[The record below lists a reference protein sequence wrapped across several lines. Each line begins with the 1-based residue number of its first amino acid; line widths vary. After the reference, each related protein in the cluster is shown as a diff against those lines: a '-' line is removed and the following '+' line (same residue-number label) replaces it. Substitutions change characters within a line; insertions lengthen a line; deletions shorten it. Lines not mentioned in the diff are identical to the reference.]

1 MVEVCDWRDKQR
13 KFKTG
18 EARQDDEVNYRT
30 QKKRLAKVVEEL
42 GMEPEMLHPVLTE
55 CFYGQKGGNSC
66 ETLIA
71 TMFKTWLE
79 AKQTGAG
86 RV

>member
-1 MVEVCDWRDKQR
+1 
-13 KFKTG
+13 
-18 EARQDDEVNYRT
+18 
-30 QKKRLAKVVEEL
+30 
-42 GMEPEMLHPVLTE
+42 MEKEMHHPVLTE

-79 AKQTGAG
+79 AGSTESRVQAVKEALTGKGIEFSG
-86 RV
+86 RSTYEGHKNQRL

>member
-1 MVEVCDWRDKQR
+1 
-13 KFKTG
+13 
-18 EARQDDEVNYRT
+18 
-30 QKKRLAKVVEEL
+30 
-42 GMEPEMLHPVLTE
+42 MEPEMLHPVLAE